1 MKKYVTA
8 RDGRIR
14 PDYLD
19 DDFVEKIEAI
29 MPHGSNTKLLV
40 QKIDFMYTM
49 PMIIL
54 MIMACMTEFFLL
66 SFVLK
71 MVNLPIYIFMI

>member
-19 DDFVEKIEAI
+19 DEFVNKIESI
-29 MPHGSNTKLLV
+29 MPHGS
-40 QKIDFMYTM
+40 
-49 PMIIL
+49 
-54 MIMACMTEFFLL
+54 C
-66 SFVLK
+66 
-71 MVNLPIYIFMI
+71 IYYE